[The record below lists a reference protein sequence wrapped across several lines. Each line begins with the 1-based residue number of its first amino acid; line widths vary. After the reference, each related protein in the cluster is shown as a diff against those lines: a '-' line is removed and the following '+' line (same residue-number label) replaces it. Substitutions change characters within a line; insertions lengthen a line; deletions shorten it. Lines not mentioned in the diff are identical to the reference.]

1 MLFTLLTFNNAFA
14 NNRGEYELSINK
26 DSIQVDNNRSNHYYV
41 YKPKTSTINT
51 SNNANPFSIFA
62 LPTIDLNTNTAGND
76 NSILITPTT
85 TGVFLVASSPAV
97 TSDAGIVSAT
107 ISFSGIV
114 DTPNEEL
121 MAINDGGFD
130 LYYFNTPYDTFTYF
144 VGSTTIVV
152 TQLTDTTF
160 SVTRQFGGAIP
171 NADFEAF
178 LQTLYYGDLASPY
191 TEGVRTMLITITDTN
206 SDTASAQT
214 TIRAFD
220 TTLVAVDDTNS
231 VMANNTGTIAGN
243 VLANEAAPPSG
254 TLIISE
260 VDVHP
265 TSVGTSYTT
274 LFGSITINSDGSY
287 TYDVDET
294 NPAVTGLRSGE
305 SIDDIISYTVQRSVD
320 SAIFDYAYLTIT
332 INGVDELPNAVDNT
346 KSMTAFVDPNAV
358 GNVITD
364 PGPGGA
370 VDAIDRGLNT
380 LVWENEFVNGGVF
393 VDVSASINGEMRTI
407 GTAPNDVTLTFT
419 TEDPD
424 NVGAA
429 DQNLVVFRTQTNG
442 GHTGYFRYTI
452 DPSTS
457 PTADVTLTIDF
468 NKPVFNLGFLVV
480 DIDYS
485 QGTTWQDQINI
496 QGSLSSTSV
505 PFNFITTGGVVNP
518 STGTF
523 YGTGNAVPED
533 ATGNVN
539 VFFDQPIDQLVLS
552 YNYGPD
558 ATDIDKGLQ
567 LAGISDIFW
576 QGESSI
582 QITQVD
588 GSAGNLGV
596 SYAGTYGSIIMN
608 ADGSYDYIIDTSNP
622 AVQNLLSGQSLVDT
636 FNYTLFDGF
645 NTDNANLI
653 ITINGSGTDSDLD
666 GISDVVD
673 LDDDNDGILDTEEFD
688 CPSGTFVAL
697 GQTFTQVDTG
707 TTAGGSASGT
717 VNNVYSENTVT
728 GTFNFQV
735 LNNAV
740 WNSGVRSQ
748 GPTAGVDGNY
758 INVQPQTTNFP
769 AGTSYPA
776 DAATLDVA
784 VYTFT
789 FDKPIQVADFKWAG
803 IDNSDRV
810 DFSASLSGVNV
821 PLEVAN
827 INIPGAN
834 FSQPDGPQSVLSTA
848 GGANAPD
855 NAVSVTSLGAVDTI
869 IIVAG
874 KRNGN
879 GGNVTMQFTEFS
891 YCFAR
896 DTDMDG
902 TPDYLDLDSD
912 NDGCDDVVESGGNDD
927 NDDGRLNGHPTVD
940 GIGTATPGQVTN
952 GSTEGGYNGANGSEI
967 VSDTFTVAITPDP
980 GIACD
985 GEDFVF
991 TATATGTRVTDF
1003 GATGGTGDDTTIA
1016 IPAGDYTYRWYLG
1029 ASTTPLTDV
1038 APYSGTSTS
1047 MLTIAASSGLAG
1059 NVYRVEVTT
1068 TGNSCSQEDTVTLT
1082 TVNPSPVATVNDP
1095 SVCVGDTSAT
1105 LTVTATTGTP
1115 TQYTIDYNAAA
1126 EAAGF
1131 SDVTTNTSLTGATFT
1146 IPGAAAANTYSGTIT
1161 YIDANGCSGTDAFTV
1176 TINANPVA
1184 TVNDPSVC
1192 VGDTS
1197 ATLTV
1202 TATTGTPT
1210 QYTIDYN
1217 AAAEAAGFS
1226 DVTTNTSLTG
1236 ATFTI
1241 PGA

>member
-1 MLFTLLTFNNAFA
+1 MIIYFRKLIPIVLCKLKGFKINIYNRTNKVFFYQSFLSFFKHFSLIAKNSITLVLFILLTFNNAFA

-41 YKPKTSTINT
+41 YKPKISTTNT
-51 SNNANPFSIFA
+51 SNNANPFSMFA
-62 LPTIDLNTNTAGND
+62 LPTIDLNGNTAGVD
-76 NSILITPTT
+76 NTTDITPTT
-85 TGVFLVASSPAV
+85 SNVFPLTNSPVV
-97 TSDAGIVSAT
+97 TSDAGILSAT

-121 MAINDGGFD
+121 LAINNGSGFD
-130 LYYFNTPYDTFTYF
+130 LYYFNTTYDAITYN
-144 VGSTTIVV
+144 VGGVNIRV
-152 TQLTDTTF
+152 TQLSDTTF
-160 SVTRQFGGAIP
+160 SVTHQPNNGTAIP
-171 NADFEAF
+171 NATFESF
-178 LQTLYYGDLASPY
+178 LELLFYGDLATTF
-191 TEGVRTMLITITDTN
+191 TEGVRTMSITITDTN

-214 TIRAFD
+214 TINAFEGV
-220 TTLVAVDDTNS
+220 VAVDETNS
-231 VMANNTGTIAGN
+231 VMANNTGTITGN
-243 VLANEAAPPSG
+243 VLANEAAPSSG
-254 TLIISE
+254 TLLISE
-260 VDVHP
+260 VDVYSA
-265 TSVGTSYTT
+265 SVGTSYTT

-305 SIDDIISYTVQRSVD
+305 SIDDIISYTVQRSV
-320 SAIFDYAYLTIT
+320 SSGIFDYAYLTVT

-346 KSMTAFVDPNAV
+346 KSMTAFVDPNAT

-370 VDAIDRGLNT
+370 VDAIDRGLST

-393 VDVSASINGEMRTI
+393 VDVSASINGETRTI
-407 GTAPNDVTLTFT
+407 GTAPNDVTLIFT

-424 NVGAA
+424 NVGVA

-485 QGTTWQDQINI
+485 QGTAWQDQINI

-608 ADGSYDYIIDTSNP
+608 ADGSYDYILDTSNP
-622 AVQNLLSGQSLVDT
+622 AVQNLLSGQTLTET

-653 ITINGSGTDSDLD
+653 ITINGSGTDSDSD
-666 GISDVVD
+666 GISDLVD
-673 LDDDNDGILDTEEFD
+673 LDDDNDGILDTNECPENYIELRPSMLGLGAPITSQNSTVTDVSSNFGLPVGSLFVQVNSASTVSGDRFVTGVADNASYPEFTL
-688 CPSGTFVAL
+688 SGPAVYRVAVRIEHGNTITTQGRVDGFEAL
-697 GQTFTQVDTG
+697 DGIGYSYISSLDSNFSDQTTG
-707 TTAGGSASGT
+707 TT
-717 VNNVYSENTVT
+717 Y
-728 GTFNFQV
+728 QIRRD
-735 LNNAV
+735 
-740 WNSGVRSQ
+740 NSPLTNSTRFSWQSNERGV
-748 GPTAGVDGNY
+748 
-758 INVQPQTTNFP
+758 TNFRVFSDDENL
-769 AGTSYPA
+769 GTGNQRSS
-776 DAATLDVA
+776 
-784 VYTFT
+784 VYF
-789 FDKPIQVADFKWAG
+789 
-803 IDNSDRV
+803 
-810 DFSASLSGVNV
+810 
-821 PLEVAN
+821 
-827 INIPGAN
+827 
-834 FSQPDGPQSVLSTA
+834 
-848 GGANAPD
+848 
-855 NAVSVTSLGAVDTI
+855 VSFEI
-869 IIVAG
+869 
-874 KRNGN
+874 
-879 GGNVTMQFTEFS
+879 ME
-891 YCFAR
+891 
-896 DTDMDG
+896 DTDFDG
-902 TPDYLDLDSD
+902 IGDCFDLDSD

-967 VSDTFTVAITPDP
+967 ISDTFTVAITPDP

-1131 SDVTTNTSLTGATFT
+1131 SDVATSTSLTGAT
-1146 IPGAAAANTYSGTIT
+1146 
-1161 YIDANGCSGTDAFTV
+1161 
-1176 TINANPVA
+1176 
-1184 TVNDPSVC
+1184 
-1192 VGDTS
+1192 
-1197 ATLTV
+1197 
-1202 TATTGTPT
+1202 
-1210 QYTIDYN
+1210 
-1217 AAAEAAGFS
+1217 
-1226 DVTTNTSLTG
+1226 
-1236 ATFTI
+1236 
-1241 PGA
+1241 